1 MRLIIANQNY
11 SSWSL
16 RPWFLLKIFNIPFEE
31 IKLPLFTEEF
41 EQRIGQ
47 LSPSRKVPALHDRDC
62 VVWDSLAICEYIN
75 EAHCNGQA
83 WPHDIALRAHAR
95 AISAEMHSGFPNI
108 RSQMPMDCKRAPKAI
123 EHSEALT
130 KELERVDHI
139 WTQCREAN
147 QTKGP
152 WLFGTPSIA
161 DALYAPLAIRFNS
174 YAISNLSNIAQE
186 YIQFLLSHPSMKEWI
201 KAGQSESATIEWN

>member
-1 MRLIIANQNY
+1 MRLVIANQNY

-47 LSPSRKVPALHDRDC
+47 LSPSRKVPALRDQDC

-75 EAHCNGQA
+75 ETYCNGQA
-83 WPHDIALRAHAR
+83 SPSDVALRAHAR

-147 QTKGP
+147 HARGP

-186 YIQFLLSHPSMKEWI
+186 YIQFLLSHPNMKEWI
-201 KAGQSESATIEWN
+201 EAGQSESATIEWN